1 MKTYPTW
8 QEEEQLMNVVGDTME
23 IYFSDLKQET
33 QEDILD
39 TVGISNPKELNWDVV
54 PLATIDIPE
63 EA

>member
-1 MKTYPTW
+1 
-8 QEEEQLMNVVGDTME
+8 MNVVGDTME

-33 QEDILD
+33 QEEILD

-54 PLATIDIPE
+54 PLTTIDIPE

>member
-1 MKTYPTW
+1 
-8 QEEEQLMNVVGDTME
+8 MNVVGDTME